1 MSKPRAYKTAA
12 EAITVSVLAG
22 GGRLI
27 AVDSSIASDGYL
39 ICDATDATVLWC
51 ADGKRWQSR
60 VHCLQA
66 PRLPAP
72 AESGGVTPGKYR
84 LMLEEADAQ

>member
-60 VHCLQA
+60 VHCQ
-66 PRLPAP
+66 
-72 AESGGVTPGKYR
+72 GPGKYR